1 MGAMRYAAMVLAL
14 AVLCSCG
21 NAART
26 VDAYIAS
33 VRSGKVSGNEDA
45 DTLAAHDA
53 IVKSLRVSF
62 SNYGEHEGST
72 TGSGCYWG
80 TLSMPD
86 GKDVP
91 LAVAVKKEDKV
102 WRVAQVSI
110 TRKCACARNTN
121 PCRIL

>member
-1 MGAMRYAAMVLAL
+1 MRYAAIVLAA

-21 NAART
+21 NAAHT

-33 VRSGKVSGNEDA
+33 VRSGKVSGNEDT
-45 DTLAAHDA
+45 DTFAAEDA
-53 IVKSLRVSF
+53 IRKSRKASID
-62 SNYGEHEGST
+62 NYGEHEGTT
-72 TGSGCYWG
+72 TGSGCYWV

-91 LAVAVKKEDKV
+91 LAVAVKKEDRV
-102 WRVAQVSI
+102 WRVAQVSL
-110 TRKCACARNTN
+110 TRKCECARNTN